1 MGVTPFHKSNV
12 LFVFYFHFY
21 HCLFREGHQRRS
33 VLDTHLA
40 SDHLRKNGTGV
51 AEQKLV
57 YFLDALCFIA
67 KNCFDTNCRSLTLQA
82 KPFRTAL
89 FQRHNHVRK
98 SESRRAF
105 PMLST
110 QPDHCSLVRKAWSS
124 NTISSLLNIFMQPEE
139 S

>member
-89 FQRHNHVRK
+89 SKDTTMFESLNHAVPSQCYRP
-98 SESRRAF
+98 SPITVA
-105 PMLST
+105 L
-110 QPDHCSLVRKAWSS
+110 
-124 NTISSLLNIFMQPEE
+124 
-139 S
+139 